1 MISRPPRRTD
11 PQARC
16 LDRKVRREM
25 LVNWLALLTLLALG
39 VVWPGD
45 ELPGAAV
52 PDARNVVRR
61 APSAAQTRRL
71 AQGTPDLKV
80 QAPARYELP

>member
-1 MISRPPRRTD
+1 MTSRPPRRTD
-11 PQARC
+11 PQ
-16 LDRKVRREM
+16 VRREM
-25 LVNWLALLTLLALG
+25 LVNWLALLALLALG

-52 PDARNVVRR
+52 PDVRSAAQR

-71 AQGTPDLKV
+71 AQGTPDLQV
-80 QAPARYELP
+80 QAPDGYELP

>member
-1 MISRPPRRTD
+1 MTSRPTRRTD
-11 PQARC
+11 PH
-16 LDRKVRREM
+16 VSREM
-25 LVNWLALLTLLALG
+25 LVNWLALLALLALG

-52 PDARNVVRR
+52 PDARSAVLR

-71 AQGTPDLKV
+71 AEGTPDLQV
-80 QAPARYELP
+80 QAPAAYELP